1 MELALS
7 DYLVILENGYEIVEP
22 IAGALFFLA
31 GLWLVNQILK
41 WVKAIV
47 GLERAVDSENE
58 NTDYRSMG

>member
-1 MELALS
+1 M
-7 DYLVILENGYEIVEP
+7 ILDNGYEIVEH
-22 IAGALFFLA
+22 IAGSLFFLA